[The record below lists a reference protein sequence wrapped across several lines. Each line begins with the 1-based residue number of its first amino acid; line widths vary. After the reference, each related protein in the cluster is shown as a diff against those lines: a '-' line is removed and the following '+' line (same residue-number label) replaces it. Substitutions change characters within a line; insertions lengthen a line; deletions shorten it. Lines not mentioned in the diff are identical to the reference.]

1 MAQEEDDL
9 PYQPRYQGEAV
20 RQGQKRV
27 SIEMEKGGMKRVQ
40 KAKNEGGTG
49 RSYAQCQLEK
59 L

>member
-1 MAQEEDDL
+1 MTQEEDL

-20 RQGQKRV
+20 RQGQKMM
-27 SIEMEKGGMKRVQ
+27 SIEVEKGGIKRVQ